1 VALAEMRLH
10 GHRIVE
16 GRKRTKQGDN
26 NNSFKARN
34 WSEFAHAWRKIPMKS
49 KQNNLEK

>member
-16 GRKRTKQGDN
+16 KKKRTKQGDN
-26 NNSFKARN
+26 NSFKARS
-34 WSEFAHAWRKIPMKS
+34 WSEFARAWRKITIKS